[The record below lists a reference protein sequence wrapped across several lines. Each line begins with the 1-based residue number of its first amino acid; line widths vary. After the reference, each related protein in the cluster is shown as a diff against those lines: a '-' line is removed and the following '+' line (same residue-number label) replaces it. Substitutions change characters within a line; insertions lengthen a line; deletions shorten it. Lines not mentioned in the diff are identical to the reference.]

1 VRKHWETH
9 SLDVYKMVDG
19 VCRTRATF
27 KISKRRTLY
36 SNGLSRFKLIR
47 SDRTVCGES
56 SFAQCLSQ
64 CRSVRESEGK
74 VETGLK

>member
-27 KISKRRTLY
+27 KISKSALN
-36 SNGLSRFKLIR
+36 SIVLSRFKLIR
-47 SDRTVCGES
+47 SDQAVES
-56 SFAQCLSQ
+56 SFAQCQ
-64 CRSVRESEGK
+64 CRVRWESEGK
-74 VETGLK
+74 